1 MQPTHEPNFTRSEE
15 VLAVSLELSS
25 KEWKIALDDGRRTK
39 PTVRGVNSDQSAKRL
54 QEVVAVIEAT
64 KQKWGLAP
72 GIPVAIVYEAGQ
84 DGFWIERELT
94 ARGYRALVVN
104 PASIQVSRQARR
116 AKTDR
121 LDAVM
126 LVRALRGWLHGER
139 DRMSVVHVPT
149 VEAEDCRQASRERGQ
164 LQKEIGQH
172 RDRIGKLLR
181 LHGSWGAFGSDFG
194 KRLAA
199 GSVKCQDGSALPPNL
214 QKLLQREWERLQLA
228 QRQFDELEQTLV
240 AQLPKELQERIAQ
253 LQQLKA
259 IGAVGARRLILELFW
274 REFDNRR
281 QVGAC
286 VGLVPQPYNSGLREV
301 DQGISKSGNRK
312 VRALLIELA
321 WFWLRYQPQSALS
334 RWFRERT
341 AAGAGKRLKRIA
353 IVAVARRLAI
363 LLWRYVKNGELPAD
377 VQLKAA

>member
-1 MQPTHEPNFTRSEE
+1 MQSTHESNFTRTEE
-15 VLAVSLELSS
+15 VLAVALELSA
-25 KEWKIALDDGRRTK
+25 KEWKIALDDGRRTT
-39 PTVRGVNSDQSAKRL
+39 PTVRGVNSEQADKRL
-54 QEVVAVIEAT
+54 QQVVAVIEAT
-64 KQKWGLAP
+64 RQKWSLAP
-72 GIPVAIVYEAGQ
+72 EMPVAIVYEAGQ

-94 ARGYRALVVN
+94 ARGYRTLVVN
-104 PASIQVSRQARR
+104 PASIQVNRQARR

-121 LDAVM
+121 LDALL
-126 LVRALRGWLHGER
+126 LVRALRGWLRGEK

-149 VEAEDCRQASRERGQ
+149 VEAEDCRRWSRERGQ

-172 RDRIGKLLR
+172 RDRMGKFLR
-181 LHGSWGAFGSDFG
+181 LHGNWEGVGSAFGT
-194 KRLAA
+194 RLAA
-199 GSVKCQDGSALPPNL
+199 GTVRCQDGTALLPAL
-214 QKLLQREWERLQLA
+214 LAQLQREWERLQLV
-228 QRQFDELEQTLV
+228 QRQFVELEQTLMEH
-240 AQLPKELQERIAQ
+240 LPKALQERITQ

-274 REFDNRR
+274 REFENRR

-286 VGLVPQPYNSGLREV
+286 VGLVPQPYNSGQREV
-301 DQGISKSGNRK
+301 DQGISKTGNRK

-341 AAGAGKRLKRIA
+341 AAGAGKRMKRIA

-363 LLWRYVKNGELPAD
+363 LLWRFVKNGELPAD
-377 VQLKAA
+377 VQLKPV